1 MLALAL
7 RLGMTLH
14 DLREQMSAEELML
27 WMAYDRL
34 SPIGDI
40 RGDIQTS
47 IIAASTLQA
56 QGAKVTTAD
65 MMPKWAPETV
75 LPVDKEQ
82 EAIEGEA
89 LFRSFLL
96 SKTDANGCSAQVGK

>member
-27 WMAYDRL
+27 WMAYDRV

-40 RGDIQTS
+40 RGDIQAS
-47 IIAASTLQA
+47 IVAASTLQA
-56 QGAKVTTAD
+56 QGAKVTTSD
-65 MMPKWAPETV
+65 MMPKWAPEKV
-75 LPVDKEQ
+75 LPVDE
-82 EAIEGEA
+82 EREVAEGEA
-89 LFRSFLL
+89 IFKAFL
-96 SKTDANGCSAQVGK
+96 SEKKSNG

>member
-27 WMAYDRL
+27 WMAYDRV
-34 SPIGDI
+34 SPIADI
-40 RGDIQTS
+40 RGDIQAS
-47 IIAASTLQA
+47 IVAASTLQA
-56 QGAKVTTAD
+56 QGAKVTASD
-65 MMPKWAPETV
+65 MMPKWAPEIV
-75 LPVDKEQ
+75 LPVDEEQ

-89 LFRSFLL
+89 SFMAYL
-96 SKTDANGCSAQVGK
+96 KGMSAA

>member
-75 LPVDKEQ
+75 LPVDEEQ

-89 LFRSFLL
+89 SFMAYL
-96 SKTDANGCSAQVGK
+96 KGMSAARYCGGP

>member
-27 WMAYDRL
+27 WMAYDRV
-34 SPIGDI
+34 SPIADI
-40 RGDIQTS
+40 RGDIQAS
-47 IIAASTLQA
+47 IVAASTLQA
-56 QGAKVTTAD
+56 QGAKVTASD
-65 MMPKWAPETV
+65 MMPKWVPETV
-75 LPVDKEQ
+75 LPVDEEQ

-89 LFRSFLL
+89 SFMAYLKGM
-96 SKTDANGCSAQVGK
+96 SVA

>member
-27 WMAYDRL
+27 WVAYDRQ

-40 RGDIQTS
+40 RGDIQAS

-56 QGAKVTTAD
+56 QGAKVTTSD
-65 MMPKWAPETV
+65 MMPQWAQEKV
-75 LPVDKEQ
+75 LPVDEEL
-82 EAIEGEA
+82 EAAEGEA
-89 LFRSFLL
+89 SFRAYLEKNSCAVECADLQ
-96 SKTDANGCSAQVGK
+96 K

>member
-27 WMAYDRL
+27 WMAYDRV
-34 SPIGDI
+34 SPIADI
-40 RGDIQTS
+40 RGDIQAS
-47 IIAASTLQA
+47 IVAASTLQA
-56 QGAKVTTAD
+56 QGAKVTASD
-65 MMPKWAPETV
+65 MMPKWAPEKV
-75 LPVDKEQ
+75 LPVDEEQ
-82 EAIEGEA
+82 EAAEGEA

-96 SKTDANGCSAQVGK
+96 SKVDGKSSVA